1 MKIIALE
8 HESPTATAEQ
18 FRLYLKDEATQLWN
32 LVQSGVVRETYF
44 RSDQH
49 TAVLILECQD
59 LDEAEHALSTLPLVR
74 QGLISFELLPLQP
87 YSGFERLFATNS

>member
-59 LDEAEHALSTLPLVR
+59 LDEAEHALVR
-74 QGLISFELLPLQP
+74 VAALAA
-87 YSGFERLFATNS
+87 LFRFRAPVCNQLMSV